1 VSSQAR
7 DQLCP
12 KPNSRITSDR
22 KAITHSH
29 TTEFP
34 SFSSTNLSYKNF
46 MGYITHALWQ
56 NPYKEAD
63 GSKERQCL
71 LLDERGMH
79 LQHYAPKSGKKELW

>member
-1 VSSQAR
+1 
-7 DQLCP
+7 
-12 KPNSRITSDR
+12 
-22 KAITHSH
+22 
-29 TTEFP
+29 
-34 SFSSTNLSYKNF
+34 

-79 LQHYAPKSGKKELW
+79 LQHYAPKLGKKKNFVDMITRKMNET